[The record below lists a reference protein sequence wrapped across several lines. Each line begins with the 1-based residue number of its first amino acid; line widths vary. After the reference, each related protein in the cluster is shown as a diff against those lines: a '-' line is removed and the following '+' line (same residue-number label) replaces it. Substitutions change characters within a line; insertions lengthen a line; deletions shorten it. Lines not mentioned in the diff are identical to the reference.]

1 MIRRK
6 EEFYW
11 IIILKEKIESKMS
24 QIIIFYKGKLA
35 NFNYV
40 FGVCGI
46 LKKRDLIVD
55 KEHIKDTHD
64 NESGLRKIVY
74 NLPNNK
80 YLPSDL
86 DLDDM
91 SKEIVGKCSLNI
103 KLIKGVEDSNRK
115 YKMPV
120 RNENG

>member
-1 MIRRK
+1 
-6 EEFYW
+6 
-11 IIILKEKIESKMS
+11 MS
-24 QIIIFYKGKLA
+24 QIIIFYKGEPA
-35 NFNYV
+35 NLNYV
-40 FGVCGI
+40 FGVCDI

-55 KEHIKDTHD
+55 KESIRDTHD

-74 NLPNNK
+74 NLPSHK
-80 YLPSDL
+80 YLPSNL

-91 SKEIVGKCSLNI
+91 SKEIVDNCSINI
-103 KLIKGVEDSNRK
+103 KLIKGIEDSNRK